1 MKCRIC
7 KSATLPGARL
17 CGPCRAALNRARH
30 AGAAAAALD
39 ASTITAD
46 IGAAIPPGDSRD
58 GVDAGYGPKLR
69 RWPAAIMIASVITA
83 AAAYWW
89 LGSGAEHRPAVAAA
103 LPTRG
108 PAGAPD
114 AGQQRVEA
122 AAPVAEAVG
131 GAAKESTR
139 YVKSRESAGPR
150 LAVTPRKPLRPNVVA
165 DAQANAAPGVDAAAV
180 PDGGGAGTSDAIA
193 ANTKGAPQ
201 TSASPGD

>member
-1 MKCRIC
+1 
-7 KSATLPGARL
+7 
-17 CGPCRAALNRARH
+17 
-30 AGAAAAALD
+30 
-39 ASTITAD
+39 
-46 IGAAIPPGDSRD
+46 
-58 GVDAGYGPKLR
+58 
-69 RWPAAIMIASVITA
+69 MIASVITA

-201 TSASPGD
+201 TSASPGDRLRALDEALAQCGGNFIERIVCGQRARFRFCDGYWGRVPQCPSGAVADNR